1 MTGRGAGERVSI
13 IGLFSLGVLYT
24 LFLARDLLLPVFLA
38 LLLSLLLRPVV
49 KGLRR
54 LRIPEA
60 LSAAILVA
68 LLFVG
73 LVGAAFSLSDPA
85 TAWVQRAPAIMHQL
99 EFKLGDLR
107 QTVESARRASHQIEQ
122 MAAAADDEAQA
133 VVVRGPSLA
142 EQALTQTQVILAQL
156 FVVLVLLF
164 FFLARGRSMLEQ
176 LMGTMTNLEDRIHY
190 ATIASTVQKNIAAYL
205 ATVTLINTA
214 LGLGTA
220 GLMMAFG
227 MPNPGL
233 WGAMAGILNF
243 IPYLGA
249 AVSLTIIALVSAL
262 TFDSLLQIALPPLSF
277 LAVTAIEG
285 NFLTPMIVGRRLTL
299 NPIAVF
305 LTILFWGWMWG
316 IPGALMAVPI
326 LAVFKIL
333 CDAHKRLHPLGALLG
348 G

>member
-1 MTGRGAGERVSI
+1 
-13 IGLFSLGVLYT
+13 
-24 LFLARDLLLPVFLA
+24 
-38 LLLSLLLRPVV
+38 
-49 KGLRR
+49 
-54 LRIPEA
+54 
-60 LSAAILVA
+60 
-68 LLFVG
+68 
-73 LVGAAFSLSDPA
+73 
-85 TAWVQRAPAIMHQL
+85 
-99 EFKLGDLR
+99 
-107 QTVESARRASHQIEQ
+107 
-122 MAAAADDEAQA
+122 

-176 LMGTMTNLEDRIHY
+176 LMGTLTNLEDRINY
-190 ATIASTVQKNIAAYL
+190 ATIAGTVQKNIAAYL
-205 ATVTLINTA
+205 ATVTLINSA
-214 LGLGTA
+214 LGLVTT
-220 GLMMAFG
+220 GLMMVLG

-233 WGAMAGILNF
+233 WGVMAGFLNF

-249 AVSLTIIALVSAL
+249 AVSLMIITLVSAL
-262 TFDSLLQIALPPLSF
+262 TFDSLLQIALPPMAF
-277 LAVTAIEG
+277 LTVTTIEG

-305 LTILFWGWMWG
+305 LTILFWGWLWG

-333 CDAHKRLHPLGALLG
+333 CDAHKPLQSMGALLG